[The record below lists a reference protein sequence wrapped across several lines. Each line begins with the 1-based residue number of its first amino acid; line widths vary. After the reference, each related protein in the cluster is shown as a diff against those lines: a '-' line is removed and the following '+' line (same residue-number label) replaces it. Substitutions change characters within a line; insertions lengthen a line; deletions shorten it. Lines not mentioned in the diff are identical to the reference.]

1 MTASTLQRTLVKTS
15 DTALIKCPE
24 CNRAKT
30 IAVGKYRSSG
40 HTLNVKCTCG
50 HSFPVKL
57 DFRRH
62 YRKKTALP
70 GIYLSSTS
78 AVKGKNWDINIA
90 GWYSI
95 IDPTSSDGYMQVTNL
110 SVGGLQFVT
119 SNDHLLQAGPQILVA
134 FTLDDR
140 HQTEITK
147 NVTIQSVNG
156 SVISCQFLA
165 SEPLGKA
172 LRFYLFP

>member
-1 MTASTLQRTLVKTS
+1 MTAPIIQRTLVKAD
-15 DTALIKCPE
+15 DTAHIKCPE

-30 IAVGKYRSSG
+30 ICVSKYRSSR

-57 DFRRH
+57 DFRRL

-70 GIYLSSTS
+70 GIYLSCTS
-78 AVKGKNWDINIA
+78 AVKGKNWETNIT
-90 GWYSI
+90 GFYSI
-95 IDPTSSDGYMQVTNL
+95 KYPTKNDGYMQVTNL
-110 SVGGLQFVT
+110 SAGGLQFVT
-119 SNDHLLQAGPQILVA
+119 SNDHLLQAGQQILVA

-140 HQTEITK
+140 KQSEITK
-147 NVTIQSVNG
+147 KVTIQAVND
-156 SVISCQFLA
+156 SVIGCRFLA
-165 SEPLGKA
+165 GEPLEHA